1 MQDKSVALWPSR
13 GWVTRGA
20 MEGKGFQRQDI
31 LEVKLYTS
39 GKFSE

>member
-1 MQDKSVALWPSR
+1 M
-13 GWVTRGA
+13 TRGA
-20 MEGKGFQRQDI
+20 MDGKRFQRQDI